1 MTIDRPTTLPPAW
14 AESLLRMVL
23 NAHARDTVSG
33 DLLEEYR
40 QSIVPAL
47 GRDADSWYVRQ
58 MTRYVLH
65 QTWMWG
71 VLVAAIFVTPH
82 VVPLRSALMHWVP
95 LRAVLNGTLTAAL
108 SLGPAGQ
115 AWRSGYLRA
124 GLLQIVVT
132 ALLGGV
138 LTTAGTLACLA
149 IWHDPAT
156 LVAIQRGGGLD
167 EAVWGMSVL
176 LWPLGFL
183 FGVPGAL
190 VGRVA
195 AAVYG
200 ASSPKTNNA

>member
-1 MTIDRPTTLPPAW
+1 
-14 AESLLRMVL
+14 MVL

-71 VLVAAIFVTPH
+71 VLVAVIFVTPH

-108 SLGPAGQ
+108 SLFRRTGHPRRTSGCRGLRRVQPENEQRVTSRDGDVLFVAGEK
-115 AWRSGYLRA
+115 RHR
-124 GLLQIVVT
+124 
-132 ALLGGV
+132 
-138 LTTAGTLACLA
+138 
-149 IWHDPAT
+149 P
-156 LVAIQRGGGLD
+156 
-167 EAVWGMSVL
+167 
-176 LWPLGFL
+176 
-183 FGVPGAL
+183 
-190 VGRVA
+190 
-195 AAVYG
+195 
-200 ASSPKTNNA
+200 